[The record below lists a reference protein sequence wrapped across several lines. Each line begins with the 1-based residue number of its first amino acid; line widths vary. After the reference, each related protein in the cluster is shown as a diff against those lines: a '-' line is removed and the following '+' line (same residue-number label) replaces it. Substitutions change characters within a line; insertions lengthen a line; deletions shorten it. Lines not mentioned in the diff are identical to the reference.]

1 MLRARP
7 GLDPGPVTQPRGPG
21 SGPGRRRF
29 LPLLPVLTLLVML
42 GPVVAGLWGTLMPAF
57 GHLPA
62 AGLTGPSLDPFRDL
76 FDWAGLPRAMLLS
89 VSTGLLATSVS
100 LLIVML
106 VTAGW
111 SGTRSFRA
119 LERLLSP
126 LLSVPHAAAA
136 FGLAFLIAPSGWLSR
151 LVSPG
156 LTGWDRPPDLLIVQD
171 TWGLT
176 MTVGLII
183 KEVPFLLLITLA
195 ALGQADAQRS
205 VTISQALGYG
215 RVTGWLKTV
224 LPRVYAQ
231 IRPPVY
237 VVLAYSMS
245 VVDVAVILGP
255 NTPPPLSVQI
265 VRWMSDPDIAMRL
278 EGAAAALVQ
287 LGLVI
292 GALVFWR
299 LGEVVLAHL
308 GKRWI
313 ASGARGRFDPAVARV
328 ALFAG
333 GASAMAVLLGLVVL
347 AIWSF
352 AGFWGFPEAVPDQ
365 FTLRNW
371 MRFGPGTLEALGET
385 ALIAITVALA
395 ALILTIG
402 CLEAEYRY
410 GLSFSQRA
418 VWLLYL
424 PLLIPQTAFLPGLQT
439 LMLNLGADVGRV
451 PVMLAHLVFV
461 LPYVFLSLADPF
473 RAWDARMGTIAAA
486 LRASPNGVLW
496 RVRMP
501 MLLRPILTAL
511 AVGLAVSVG
520 QYLATLLIGGGRV
533 ATLTTEAV
541 ALASGGDRRAIGV
554 YGLMQTG
561 AALVPFMMALLIP
574 ALMWRNRRGL
584 RHG

>member
-1 MLRARP
+1 M
-7 GLDPGPVTQPRGPG
+7 TK
-21 SGPGRRRF
+21 RRF
-29 LPLLPVLTLLVML
+29 LPFLPALTLLAML
-42 GPVVAGLWGTLMPAF
+42 GPVAAGLWGTFLPAF

-62 AGLTGPSLDPFRDL
+62 AGLTGPTLDPFRDL

-89 VSTGLLATSVS
+89 ISTGLLATSIS

-111 SGTRSFRA
+111 SGTRPFRL

-136 FGLAFLIAPSGWLSR
+136 FGLAFLIAPSGWLAR
-151 LVSPG
+151 LFSPG
-156 LTGWDRPPDLLIVQD
+156 VTGWERPPDLLIVQD
-171 TWGLT
+171 SWGLT
-176 MTVGLII
+176 MTAGLIV

-224 LPRVYAQ
+224 FPRVYAQ
-231 IRPPVY
+231 IRPPIY

-245 VVDVAVILGP
+245 VVDVAVSLGP
-255 NTPPPLSVQI
+255 NTPPSLSVQI
-265 VRWMSDPDIAMRL
+265 VIWMSDPDLAMRL
-278 EGAAAALVQ
+278 EGAAGALVQ

-299 LGEVVLAHL
+299 LCEVVVGRL
-308 GKRWI
+308 GQRWI
-313 ASGARGRFDPAVARV
+313 ASGARGRFDPLVAEL
-328 ALFAG
+328 ALLAG
-333 GASAMAVLLGLVVL
+333 AASALAVLLGLVVL
-347 AIWSF
+347 TIWSF
-352 AGFWGFPEAVPDQ
+352 AGFWGFPDALPDQ
-365 FTLRNW
+365 LTWRNW
-371 MRFGPGTLEALGET
+371 MRFGPGTLEALAET

-395 ALILTIG
+395 ALVLTIG

-410 GLSFSQRA
+410 GLSFSARA

-424 PLLIPQTAFLPGLQT
+424 PLLVPQTAFLPGLQT
-439 LMLNLGADVGRV
+439 LMLNIGADEGRF
-451 PVMLAHLVFV
+451 PVMLAHLDFV

-473 RAWDARMGTIAAA
+473 RAWDTRMGTIAAA

-496 RVRMP
+496 RVRLP

-541 ALASGGDRRAIGV
+541 ALAAGGDRRAIGV

-561 AALVPFMMALLIP
+561 AALVPFALALLVP
-574 ALMWRNRRGL
+574 AIVWRNRKGL
-584 RHG
+584 REG

>member
-1 MLRARP
+1 
-7 GLDPGPVTQPRGPG
+7 
-21 SGPGRRRF
+21 
-29 LPLLPVLTLLVML
+29 ML
-42 GPVVAGLWGTLMPAF
+42 GPLAAGLLGTLLPAF

-62 AGLTGPSLDPFRDL
+62 AGLSGPSLEPFRNL
-76 FDWAGLPRAMLLS
+76 FDWGGLPRAVILS
-89 VSTGLLATSVS
+89 VTTGLLATAIS

-106 VTAGW
+106 LTAGW
-111 SGTRSFRA
+111 SGTRAFRA
-119 LERLLSP
+119 VERLLSP

-151 LVSPG
+151 LTSPG

-176 MTVGLII
+176 MTAGLII

-215 RVTGWLKTV
+215 RLTGWLKTV

-237 VVLAYSMS
+237 VVLAYAMS

-265 VRWMSDPDIAMRL
+265 VKMMSDPNLAMRL
-278 EGAAAALVQ
+278 EAAAAALLQ
-287 LGLVI
+287 LSLVI
-292 GALVFWR
+292 GALIFWR
-299 LGEVVLAHL
+299 LGEVLAAWL
-308 GKRWI
+308 GKHWI
-313 ASGARGRFDPAVARV
+313 ASGTRGRFDPMVARI
-328 ALFAG
+328 ALLAG
-333 GASAMAVLLGLVVL
+333 AGSAIAVLLGLFVL

-352 AGFWGFPEAVPDQ
+352 AGFWGFPDALPDS

-371 MRFGPGTLEALGET
+371 VRFGPGTLDALGET
-385 ALIAITVALA
+385 ALIAVTVALA
-395 ALILTIG
+395 GLILTIG

-439 LMLNLGADVGRV
+439 LMLHLGADIGRG

-486 LRASPNGVLW
+486 LGASPNGVLW
-496 RVRMP
+496 RVRLP
-501 MLLRPILTAL
+501 MLLRPILTTL

-520 QYLATLLIGGGRV
+520 QYLPTLLIGGGRV

-541 ALASGGDRRAIGV
+541 ALASGGDRRAIAV

-561 AALVPFMMALLIP
+561 AALIPFMLALLIP
-574 ALMWRNRRGL
+574 ALVWRNRKGL

>member
-1 MLRARP
+1 
-7 GLDPGPVTQPRGPG
+7 
-21 SGPGRRRF
+21 
-29 LPLLPVLTLLVML
+29 ML
-42 GPVVAGLWGTLMPAF
+42 GPVAAGLWGTLLPAF

-76 FDWAGLPRAMLLS
+76 FEWGGLPRAVMLSL
-89 VSTGLLATSVS
+89 STGLLATSVS
-100 LLIVML
+100 LMIVVF

-111 SGTRSFRA
+111 SGTRPFRA

-151 LVSPG
+151 LISPG
-156 LTGWDRPPDLLIVQD
+156 VTGWDRPPDLLIVQD

-176 MTVGLII
+176 MTAGLIV

-195 ALGQADAQRS
+195 ALGQTDAPRS
-205 VTISQALGYG
+205 VTIAHALGYG

-224 LPRVYAQ
+224 FPRVYAQ

-265 VRWMSDPDIAMRL
+265 VKWMSNPDLAMRL
-278 EGAAAALVQ
+278 EAAAGALLQ

-299 LGEVVLAHL
+299 MGEIVVALLGR
-308 GKRWI
+308 RWI
-313 ASGARGRFDPAVARV
+313 AKGARGSCDPVVAQM

-333 GASAMAVLLGLVVL
+333 SVSALAVLLGLVVL
-347 AIWSF
+347 ATWSF
-352 AGFWGFPEAVPDQ
+352 AGFWGFPDAFPDT

-371 MRFGPGTLEALGET
+371 VRFGPGTLEALGET
-385 ALIAITVALA
+385 ALIAGTVALV

-410 GLSFSQRA
+410 GLSFSERA
-418 VWLLYL
+418 VWLLYF

-439 LMLNLGADVGRV
+439 LMLNAGADVGRL

-473 RAWDARMGTIAAA
+473 RAWDTRMGTIAAA
-486 LRASPNGVLW
+486 LGASPDGVLW
-496 RVRMP
+496 RVRLP
-501 MLLRPILTAL
+501 MLLRPVLTAL

-520 QYLATLLIGGGRV
+520 QYLPTLLIGGGRV
-533 ATLTTEAV
+533 ATLTTESV
-541 ALASGGDRRAIGV
+541 ALASGGDRRAIAV

-561 AALVPFMMALLIP
+561 AALVPFALALLLP
-574 ALMWRNRRGL
+574 ALVWRNRRGL

>member
-1 MLRARP
+1 
-7 GLDPGPVTQPRGPG
+7 
-21 SGPGRRRF
+21 
-29 LPLLPVLTLLVML
+29 
-42 GPVVAGLWGTLMPAF
+42 
-57 GHLPA
+57 
-62 AGLTGPSLDPFRDL
+62 
-76 FDWAGLPRAMLLS
+76 
-89 VSTGLLATSVS
+89 
-100 LLIVML
+100 
-106 VTAGW
+106 
-111 SGTRSFRA
+111 
-119 LERLLSP
+119 
-126 LLSVPHAAAA
+126 
-136 FGLAFLIAPSGWLSR
+136 
-151 LVSPG
+151 
-156 LTGWDRPPDLLIVQD
+156 LLIVQD

-176 MTVGLII
+176 MTAGLII

-205 VTISQALGYG
+205 VSIAQALGYG

-224 LPRVYAQ
+224 FPRVYAQ

-255 NTPPPLSVQI
+255 NTPPSLSVQI
-265 VRWMSDPDIAMRL
+265 VKWMSDPDLAMRL
-278 EGAAAALVQ
+278 EGAAGALLQ

-299 LGEVVLAHL
+299 FGELVIGRLGR
-308 GKRWI
+308 RWI
-313 ASGARGRFDPAVARV
+313 ASGARGRADPVVANV

-333 GASAMAVLLGLVVL
+333 TASALAVMLGLVVL
-347 AIWSF
+347 TIWSF
-352 AGFWGFPEAVPDQ
+352 AGFWGFPDAFPDS
-365 FTLRNW
+365 FTFRNW
-371 MRFGPGTLEALGET
+371 VRFGPGTLEALGET
-385 ALIAITVALA
+385 ALIAGTVALA
-395 ALILTIG
+395 ALTLTIG
-402 CLEAEYRY
+402 CLEAEYRF

-439 LMLNLGADVGRV
+439 LMLGFGADVGRV

-473 RAWDARMGTIAAA
+473 RAWDARIGTIAAA
-486 LRASPNGVLW
+486 LGASPNGVLW
-496 RVRMP
+496 RVRLP
-501 MLLRPILTAL
+501 MLLRPILTAF
-511 AVGLAVSVG
+511 AVGVAVSVG

-561 AALVPFMMALLIP
+561 AALVPFALALLIP
-574 ALMWRNRRGL
+574 ALVWRNRRGL

>member
-1 MLRARP
+1 M
-7 GLDPGPVTQPRGPG
+7 VM
-21 SGPGRRRF
+21 GRRLF
-29 LPLLPVLTLLVML
+29 LPLLPVLTLLAML
-42 GPVVAGLWGTLMPAF
+42 GPVAAGLWGTVLPAF

-76 FDWAGLPRAMLLS
+76 LGWEGLPRAVILS
-89 VSTGLLATSVS
+89 ISTGVLATVIS
-100 LLIVML
+100 LAIVVL

-111 SGTRSFRA
+111 SGTRPFRL

-151 LVSPG
+151 LASPA

-176 MTVGLII
+176 MTAGLIV

-195 ALGQADAQRS
+195 ALGQADARRS
-205 VTISQALGYG
+205 ITIAQALGYG

-224 LPRVYAQ
+224 FPRVYAQ

-265 VRWMSDPDIAMRL
+265 VKWMSDPDLAMRL
-278 EGAAAALVQ
+278 EAAAGALLQLALV
-287 LGLVI
+287 L
-292 GALVFWR
+292 GALAFWR
-299 LGEVVLAHL
+299 IGEWGVAALGR
-308 GKRWI
+308 RWI
-313 ASGARGRFDPAVARV
+313 ASGARGRLDVPVARA
-328 ALFAG
+328 ALVAG
-333 GASAMAVLLGLVVL
+333 GGSALAVVLGLVVL
-347 AIWSF
+347 VIWSF
-352 AGFWGFPEAVPDQ
+352 AGFWGFPDALPDS
-365 FTLRNW
+365 FTFSNW
-371 MRFGPGTLEALGET
+371 VRFGPGTFAAATET
-385 ALIAITVALA
+385 ALIAVPVALV

-410 GLSFSQRA
+410 NLRFSQRA

-439 LMLNLGADVGRV
+439 LLLNLGADVGRL

-461 LPYVFLSLADPF
+461 LPYVFLSLSDPF
-473 RAWDARMGTIAAA
+473 RAWDSRMGTIATA
-486 LRASPNGVLW
+486 LRASPDAVLW
-496 RVRMP
+496 RVRLP

-520 QYLATLLIGGGRV
+520 QYLPTLLIGGGRV

-541 ALASGGDRRAIGV
+541 ALASGGDRRAIAV

-561 AALVPFMMALLIP
+561 AALIPFALALLVP
-574 ALMWRNRRGL
+574 ALVWRNRKGM

>member
-1 MLRARP
+1 M
-7 GLDPGPVTQPRGPG
+7 TK
-21 SGPGRRRF
+21 RRF
-29 LPLLPVLTLLVML
+29 LPFLPALTLLAML
-42 GPVVAGLWGTLMPAF
+42 GPVAAGLWGTFLPAF

-62 AGLTGPSLDPFRDL
+62 AGLTGPTLDPFRDL

-89 VSTGLLATSVS
+89 ISTGLLATSIS

-111 SGTRSFRA
+111 SGTRPFRL

-136 FGLAFLIAPSGWLSR
+136 FGLAFLIAPSGWLAR
-151 LVSPG
+151 LFSPG
-156 LTGWDRPPDLLIVQD
+156 VTGWERPPDLLIVQD
-171 TWGLT
+171 SWGLT
-176 MTVGLII
+176 MTAGLIV

-224 LPRVYAQ
+224 FPRVYAQ
-231 IRPPVY
+231 IRPPIY

-255 NTPPPLSVQI
+255 NTPPSLSVQI
-265 VRWMSDPDIAMRL
+265 VKWMSDPDLAMRL
-278 EGAAAALVQ
+278 EGAAGALVQ

-299 LGEVVLAHL
+299 LCEVVVGRL
-308 GKRWI
+308 GQRWI
-313 ASGARGRFDPAVARV
+313 ASGARGRFDPLVAEL
-328 ALFAG
+328 ALLAG
-333 GASAMAVLLGLVVL
+333 AASALAVLLGMVVL
-347 AIWSF
+347 TIWSF
-352 AGFWGFPEAVPDQ
+352 AGFWGFPDALPDQ
-365 FTLRNW
+365 LTWRNW
-371 MRFGPGTLEALGET
+371 MRFGPGTLEALAET

-395 ALILTIG
+395 ALVLTIG

-410 GLSFSQRA
+410 GLSFSARA

-424 PLLIPQTAFLPGLQT
+424 PLLVPQTAFLPGLQT
-439 LMLNLGADVGRV
+439 LMLNIGADEGRF

-473 RAWDARMGTIAAA
+473 RAWDTRMGTIAAA

-496 RVRMP
+496 RVRLP

-561 AALVPFMMALLIP
+561 AALVPFALALLVP
-574 ALMWRNRRGL
+574 AIVWRNRKGL
-584 RHG
+584 RDG

>member
-1 MLRARP
+1 MK
-7 GLDPGPVTQPRGPG
+7 
-21 SGPGRRRF
+21 SRRF
-29 LPLLPVLTLLVML
+29 LPVLPIVTLLAML
-42 GPVVAGLWGTLMPAF
+42 GPVVAGLWGTFLPAF

-62 AGLTGPSLDPFRDL
+62 AGLSGPSLDPFRDL
-76 FDWAGLPRAMLLS
+76 FDWAGLPRAVMLS
-89 VSTGLLATSVS
+89 VSTGIIATSVS

-106 VTAGW
+106 FTAGW
-111 SGTRSFRA
+111 SGTRPFRVI
-119 LERLLSP
+119 ERLLSP

-136 FGLAFLIAPSGWLSR
+136 FGLAFLIAPSGWIAR
-151 LVSPG
+151 IFSPG
-156 LTGWDRPPDLLIVQD
+156 MTGWDRPPDLLIVQD

-176 MTVGLII
+176 MTAGLIV

-195 ALGQADAQRS
+195 ALGQADANRS
-205 VTISQALGYG
+205 ATIAQALGYG
-215 RVTGWLKTV
+215 RLTGWLKTV
-224 LPRVYAQ
+224 FPRVYAQ

-255 NTPPPLSVQI
+255 NTPSSLSVQI
-265 VRWMSDPDIAMRL
+265 VKLMSDPDLSMRL
-278 EGAAAALVQ
+278 EGAAGALLQ
-287 LGLVI
+287 LSLVI

-299 LGEVVLAHL
+299 MGEVVVAGL
-308 GKRWI
+308 GRRWI
-313 ASGARGRFDPAVARV
+313 VAGRRGRADTVVASV
-328 ALFAG
+328 AL
-333 GASAMAVLLGLVVL
+333 GAATTSALAILLGLVVL

-352 AGFWGFPEAVPDQ
+352 AGFWGFPDAFPDA
-365 FTLRNW
+365 FTWRNW
-371 MRFGPGTLEALGET
+371 DRHGPGTLEALGET
-385 ALIAITVALA
+385 ALIAVIVAMVALM
-395 ALILTIG
+395 LTIG
-402 CLEAEYRY
+402 CLEAEFRY
-410 GLSFSQRA
+410 GLRFSNRA

-439 LMLNLGADVGRV
+439 LMLNLGADEGRL

-473 RAWDARMGTIAAA
+473 RAWDSRMGTIAAA
-486 LRASPNGVLW
+486 LRASPDGVLW
-496 RVRMP
+496 RVRLP

-520 QYLATLLIGGGRV
+520 QYLPTLLIGGGRV
-533 ATLTTEAV
+533 ETLTTEAV

-561 AALVPFMMALLIP
+561 AALVPFALALLIP
-574 ALMWRNRRGL
+574 AVVWRNRKGL

>member
-1 MLRARP
+1 
-7 GLDPGPVTQPRGPG
+7 
-21 SGPGRRRF
+21 
-29 LPLLPVLTLLVML
+29 ML
-42 GPVVAGLWGTLMPAF
+42 GPVAAGLWGTLLPAF

-62 AGLTGPSLDPFRDL
+62 AGLSGPSLEPFRDL
-76 FDWAGLPRAMLLS
+76 FDWAGLPRAVMLS
-89 VSTGLLATSVS
+89 ISTGLLATVIS
-100 LLIVML
+100 LAIVVL

-111 SGTRSFRA
+111 FGTRPFRA

-151 LVSPG
+151 LMSPG
-156 LTGWDRPPDLLIVQD
+156 ITGWVRPPDLLIVQD

-176 MTVGLII
+176 MTAGLVI

-195 ALGQADAQRS
+195 ALGQADARRS
-205 VTISQALGYG
+205 VTIAQALGYG

-224 LPRVYAQ
+224 FPRVYAQ

-265 VRWMSDPDIAMRL
+265 VKWMSDPDLAMRL
-278 EGAAAALVQ
+278 EAAAGALLQ
-287 LGLVI
+287 LGLVV
-292 GALVFWR
+292 GALIIWR
-299 LGEVVLAHL
+299 FGEMVGGYLGR
-308 GKRWI
+308 RWI
-313 ASGARGRFDPAVARV
+313 AKGSRGRFDPIVAQG
-328 ALFAG
+328 ALVAG
-333 GASAMAVLLGLVVL
+333 GTSALIVLLGLAVL
-347 AIWSF
+347 AIWSI
-352 AGFWGFPEAVPDQ
+352 AGFWGFPEALPDQ

-371 MRFGPGTLEALGET
+371 MRFGPGTLDALGET
-385 ALIAITVALA
+385 ALIACVVACVAL
-395 ALILTIG
+395 LLTVG

-410 GLSFSQRA
+410 GLSFSQRT
-418 VWLLYL
+418 VWLIYL

-439 LMLNLGADVGRV
+439 LMLGVGADVGRL

-473 RAWDARMGTIAAA
+473 RAWDTRMGTIATA
-486 LRASPNGVLW
+486 LRASPDGVLW
-496 RVRMP
+496 RVRLP

-520 QYLATLLIGGGRV
+520 QYLPTLLIGGGRV

-541 ALASGGDRRAIGV
+541 ALASGGDRRAIAV
-554 YGLMQTG
+554 YGLIQTG
-561 AALVPFMMALLIP
+561 AALVPFALALLLP
-574 ALMWRNRRGL
+574 ALVWRNRRGL

>member
-1 MLRARP
+1 MN
-7 GLDPGPVTQPRGPG
+7 
-21 SGPGRRRF
+21 RRRF
-29 LPLLPVLTLLVML
+29 LPILPVLTLLAML
-42 GPVVAGLWGTLMPAF
+42 GPVLAGLWGTLLPAF

-62 AGLTGPSLDPFRDL
+62 AGLTGPSLEPFRDL
-76 FDWAGLPRAMLLS
+76 FDWAGLPRAVMLS
-89 VSTGLLATSVS
+89 VSTGVLATSIS
-100 LLIVML
+100 LAIVML
-106 VTAGW
+106 ITAGW
-111 SGTRSFRA
+111 SGTRPFRA

-151 LVSPG
+151 LMSPG

-176 MTVGLII
+176 MTLGLII

-205 VTISQALGYG
+205 VTISQALGYE

-224 LPRVYAQ
+224 FPRVYAQ

-255 NTPPPLSVQI
+255 NTPPSLSVQI
-265 VRWMSDPDIAMRL
+265 VKWMSDPDLAMRL
-278 EGAAAALVQ
+278 EGAAGALLQLALV
-287 LGLVI
+287 V

-299 LGEVVLAHL
+299 LGEVVVASL

-313 ASGARGRFDPAVARV
+313 AAGSRGKFDPVVARM
-328 ALFAG
+328 ALLAG
-333 GASAMAVLLGLVVL
+333 AVSALTVLLGLVVL
-347 AIWSF
+347 TIWSF
-352 AGFWGFPEAVPDQ
+352 AGFWGFPDAFPDA
-365 FTLRNW
+365 FTFRNW
-371 MRFGPGTLEALGET
+371 MRFGPGTLDALGET
-385 ALIAITVALA
+385 ALIALTVAFA

-402 CLEAEYRY
+402 CLEAEYRF

-439 LMLNLGADVGRV
+439 LMLNVGADVGRL

-473 RAWDARMGTIAAA
+473 RAWDTRMGTIAAA

-496 RVRMP
+496 RVRLP

-520 QYLATLLIGGGRV
+520 QYLPTLLIGGGRV

-561 AALVPFMMALLIP
+561 AALIPFALALLLP
-574 ALMWRNRRGL
+574 ALVWRNRKGL